1 MSDKMKLIMENWN
14 RFLINEQDP
23 FDQINKDLKSG
34 EDTLARVK
42 EIADKKGIK
51 SYSYVNGKI
60 GGVQLTKDEIEYIET
75 GKKKESSPN
84 LALLTGLYKK
94 RSDILFQTAKNQKD
108 ERAKFTFAALSL
120 SLNIFGLL
128 LPNKSIP
135 PVVKELRSTID
146 RYMKKA
152 KTKET
157 ARNKVLSLIDKAID
171 NSIAIYEDEQIAK
184 VLGITGFQAT
194 MKIHDKYN
202 K

>member
-1 MSDKMKLIMENWN
+1 MKLIMENWN
-14 RFLINEQDP
+14 RFLIKEQDP
-23 FDQINKDLKSG
+23 MDQVDRDLKDGQSKLKRI
-34 EDTLARVK
+34 EDVARRR
-42 EIADKKGIK
+42 
-51 SYSYVNGKI
+51 KI
-60 GGVQLTKDEIEYIET
+60 SGGVYNLIDDKLNGVKLTKDELEYIET

-94 RSDILFQTAKNQKD
+94 RSDIIFQTAKKQKD
-108 ERAKFTFAALSL
+108 ERLKFTFAALSL

-128 LPNKSIP
+128 LPNKSVP

-157 ARNKVLSLIDKAID
+157 AQNKVLSLIDKAIN
-171 NSIAIYEDEQIAK
+171 NSVAIYEDEQIAK
-184 VLGITGFQAT
+184 ALGITGFEGT
-194 MKIHDKYN
+194 LKLHDKYN

>member
-1 MSDKMKLIMENWN
+1 MPNDMKLIMENWN

-75 GKKKESSPN
+75 GKKKESSPK
-84 LALLTGLYKK
+84 LAVLIALYKK
-94 RSDILFQTAKNQKD
+94 RSNQYFQKAKQQKD
-108 ERAKFTFAALSL
+108 KKLKYTHAALSL
-120 SLNIFGLL
+120 CLDIFGRLI
-128 LPNKSIP
+128 PNKGVHPIVKQLRSA
-135 PVVKELRSTID
+135 VVK
-146 RYMKKA
+146 YMKIA
-152 KTKET
+152 ETKET
-157 ARNKVLSLIDKAID
+157 TQNKVLSLIDKAI
-171 NSIAIYEDEQIAK
+171 NNELAVYEDQQIAK
-184 VLGITGFQAT
+184 ALGIPFMGTLELYN
-194 MKIHDKYN
+194 KYN